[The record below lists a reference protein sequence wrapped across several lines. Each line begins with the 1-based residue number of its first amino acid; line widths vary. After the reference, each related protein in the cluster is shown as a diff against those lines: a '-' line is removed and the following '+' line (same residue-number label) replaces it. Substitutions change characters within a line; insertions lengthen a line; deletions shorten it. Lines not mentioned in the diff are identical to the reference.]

1 MSKMIHIE
9 KAIEV
14 IKKIDKDK
22 DYNNFFIRFTAAL
35 IIILV
40 INNYLKLFEKYGFW
54 KGLIIS
60 IPVSTIIYIPWVFI
74 AGEIYKRL
82 KQKP

>member
-1 MSKMIHIE
+1 MMNIE
-9 KAIEV
+9 KAIE
-14 IKKIDKDK
+14 ITKKIDKDK
-22 DYNNFFIRFTAAL
+22 DYDNFFIRFTATL

-40 INNYLKLFEKYGFW
+40 INNYLKLFEKYGFC
-54 KGLIIS
+54 KGLTIS
-60 IPVSTIIYIPWVFI
+60 IPVSAIIYIPWVFI

>member
-1 MSKMIHIE
+1 MINIE

-22 DYNNFFIRFTAAL
+22 DYDNFFIRFTAAL

-40 INNYLKLFEKYGFW
+40 INNYLKLFEKY
-54 KGLIIS
+54 
-60 IPVSTIIYIPWVFI
+60 
-74 AGEIYKRL
+74 
-82 KQKP
+82 

>member
-1 MSKMIHIE
+1 MINIE
-9 KAIEV
+9 KAIEI

-22 DYNNFFIRFTAAL
+22 DYDNFFIRFTAAL

-54 KGLIIS
+54 KGLLIT
-60 IPVSTIIYIPWVFI
+60 IPVSTIIYILWAFV
-74 AGEIYKRL
+74 AGHIYKKL
-82 KQKP
+82 KQIL